1 MINVVFENIDIG
13 DFVRYSKL
21 LLHSLIIVI
30 CAAVIFFIYWP
41 SKAKEPAQSYSKVTV
56 TVAPVKSQLS
66 SNTISLNGLLKARNQ
81 VEIASQMAGLVKHIY
96 FHSGQSVQQGTVLV
110 KLDDGIYQADLSSA
124 QAKYAAYD
132 KRYKRLVYLKK
143 FGDVSD
149 QDLEAAYINLRSY
162 QAEMDKLKVLIAQT
176 VIKAPFSGRLGKS
189 QIVVGSYVDAGS
201 MLVKLVDTEQLLASY
216 NVPGEYYPQLRT
228 QQVVTVESDAYPNH
242 LFQGN
247 TQFISPIIA
256 ANTNTVLVQ
265 ALIDNPEHKLT
276 AGMYVKIQQ
285 NIGKKIKQLLIPTIA
300 LMPVIDGE
308 RVYLI
313 DDHNR
318 AMSVLVQVSQIHDHY
333 ATVLSGLKPGQ
344 RVVTAGQEKLKDGD
358 KVQIIHSEASI

>member
-110 KLDDGIYQADLSSA
+110 KLDDGVYQADLSSA

-285 NIGKKIKQLLIPTIA
+285 NIGKK
-300 LMPVIDGE
+300 
-308 RVYLI
+308 
-313 DDHNR
+313 
-318 AMSVLVQVSQIHDHY
+318 
-333 ATVLSGLKPGQ
+333 
-344 RVVTAGQEKLKDGD
+344 
-358 KVQIIHSEASI
+358 